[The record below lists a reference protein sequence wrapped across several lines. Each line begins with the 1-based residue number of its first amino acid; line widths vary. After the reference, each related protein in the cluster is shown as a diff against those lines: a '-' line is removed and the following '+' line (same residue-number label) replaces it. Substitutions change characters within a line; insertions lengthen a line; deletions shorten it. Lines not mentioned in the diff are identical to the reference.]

1 MRKMYVYSEGIYNL
15 LGTILSNKYTI
26 KKVKVQAIKE
36 VVSTIWRVFSGNMA
50 NKTFK
55 III

>member
-1 MRKMYVYSEGIYNL
+1 MYVYSEGIYNL